1 MLISLNW
8 LKDFVAVPSGTDP
21 RELALRFTI
30 TAAEVDGIEHHE
42 ANFSGLVA
50 ARIDGVERVPG
61 EAKLQKVTLIA
72 DKQYATLS
80 AAPDLV
86 AGSLVIYGPPGA
98 KVAGHTFGTTDPA
111 GRPSEGMIVAGQAL
125 GLVQVGANA
134 IVLPPGT
141 KPGSSIDPALFDDW
155 IIEIDNKSITHRPD
169 CWGHYGIAREV
180 AAMLDL
186 PLKKYDVTDL
196 GELPTDS
203 LPEIPIEID
212 DPAKCPRYTGLLM
225 RGLAAQPS
233 PLWMQARLALCGQR
247 PIDLLVDLTNY
258 IMMELGQ
265 PMHAFDGAR
274 LTNIQ
279 VATASPKEKFTTLDG
294 VSRTMPDGALMI
306 QCDRKSV
313 AIAGIMGGAE
323 TEVGAKTQ
331 TVLLESANFDAATI
345 RRAAT
350 AMGHRTEASARFEK
364 SLDPANTVLGIARF
378 HRLASAELPGLEV
391 ASALSDCYPAPKKA
405 PTIELDCAFAARF
418 IGKPVTPDE
427 ICKIL
432 TKLEFTCRRNG
443 AKLLVTPPS
452 YRATKDIAIEADLIE
467 EVARFVGYNNI
478 DPVLPTVAARY
489 YEPSADL
496 ALEQRTLDYFCVG
509 GDFVEVHDYIWYDDD
524 WVKALGFEPGECI
537 TLRNP
542 AADNCSRLRQS
553 LAPGLLAMADRN
565 RHHYERFNLIEIGSA
580 FFPGIKEVE
589 KSQRRHMALLVAQSG
604 AKADGTVWDRLR
616 GALAGWAMQVFEGS
630 IDFAEATSAKPWE
643 DEMRIAEVRTG
654 DRTIGRATILP
665 LACKQKIDE
674 RLKAV
679 SMALCEI
686 DLSAVV
692 DLLGRHEKL
701 PALPKF
707 PRVRLDFSTLCD
719 AGRRYEAVRQELAK
733 YSHAQ
738 LRRVEFVDAYQGGSI
753 PQGKRSLTFRA
764 EIGKDDGTLSE
775 EDIRTFQD
783 SFKKHLSAIGLELR
797 G

>member
-8 LKDFVAVPSGTDP
+8 LKDFVAIPTGTDP
-21 RELALRFTI
+21 KELALRFTI

-42 ANFSGLVA
+42 ANFAGLVA
-50 ARIDGVERVPG
+50 ARIDGVERLSG
-61 EAKLQKVTLIA
+61 EAKLQKVTLTA
-72 DKQYATLS
+72 DKQYTTLS
-80 AAPDLV
+80 AAPDLL
-86 AGSLVIYGPPGA
+86 AGAMIVYGPPGA
-98 KVAGHTFGTTDPA
+98 KVAGHTFGTADPA

-125 GLVQVGANA
+125 GLEQVGANA
-134 IVLPPGT
+134 LFLPPGT
-141 KPGSSIDPALFDDW
+141 KPGSPIDPALFDDW

-196 GELPTDS
+196 GELPADN

-212 DPAKCPRYTGLLM
+212 DAAKCPRYTGLLM
-225 RGLAAQPS
+225 RGLASQPS

-265 PMHAFDGAR
+265 PMHAFDGER
-274 LTNIQ
+274 LKNIQ
-279 VATASPKEKFTTLDG
+279 VATAAANEKFTTLDG
-294 VSRTMPDGALMI
+294 VTRTMPSGTLMI

-313 AIAGIMGGAE
+313 AIAGVMGGAE
-323 TEVGAKTQ
+323 TEVGAKTKP
-331 TVLLESANFDAATI
+331 VLLESANFDAATI

-418 IGKPVTPDE
+418 IGKPVTPEE
-427 ICKIL
+427 ITKIL

-443 AKLLVTPPS
+443 SKLLVTPPS

-478 DPVLPTVAARY
+478 EPSLPRMAARY
-489 YEPSADL
+489 FEPSADL
-496 ALEQRTLDYFCVG
+496 TLEQRTLDYFCVG

-524 WVKALGFEPGECI
+524 WVRTLGFEPGECI

-542 AADNCSRLRQS
+542 AAENCSRLRQS
-553 LAPGLLAMADRN
+553 LAPGLLAMAERN
-565 RHHYERFNLIEIGSA
+565 RHHYDRFNLIEIGSV

-589 KSQRRHMALLVAQSG
+589 KSQRRQMGLVVAQAG
-604 AKADGTVWDRLR
+604 AKADGVVWDRLR
-616 GALAGWAMQVFEGS
+616 GALSGWAMQVLEGGVE
-630 IDFAEATSAKPWE
+630 FAETASAKPWE
-643 DEMRIAEVRTG
+643 DEIRIAEVRVAG
-654 DRTIGRATILP
+654 RGIGRATILP

-679 SMALCEI
+679 AMALYEI

-701 PALPKF
+701 GALPRF

-719 AGRRYEAVRQELAK
+719 AGRHYESVRQELAK
-733 YSHAQ
+733 FSHAQ

-753 PQGKRSLTFRA
+753 PQGKRGLTFRA

-775 EDIRTFQD
+775 EDIRAFQD
-783 SFKKHLSAIGLELR
+783 GFKKHLNAIGLELR
-797 G
+797 A

>member
-21 RELALRFTI
+21 RELALGFTI

-50 ARIDGVERVPG
+50 AKIDRVERVPG
-61 EAKLQKVTLIA
+61 EAKLQKVTLTA

-80 AAPDLV
+80 AAPDLM

-134 IVLPPGT
+134 IFLPPST
-141 KPGSSIDPALFDDW
+141 KPGAPIDPAFFDDW

-196 GELPTDS
+196 GELPTDN

-279 VATASPKEKFTTLDG
+279 VATAAPKEKFTTLDG
-294 VSRTMPDGALMI
+294 VTRTMPDGALMI

-323 TEVGAKTQ
+323 TEVSAKTQ

-378 HRLASAELPGLEV
+378 HRLASAELPDLQV
-391 ASALSDCYPAPKKA
+391 ASALSDCYPAPKKP

-427 ICKIL
+427 ICRIL

-443 AKLLVTPPS
+443 AKLLVTPPT

-489 YEPSADL
+489 YEPSAEL
-496 ALEQRTLDYFCVG
+496 TLEQRTLDYFCIG

-524 WVKALGFEPGECI
+524 WVRTLGFEPGECI

-542 AADNCSRLRQS
+542 AADNCSRLRHS
-553 LAPGLLAMADRN
+553 LTPGLLAMADRN
-565 RHHYERFNLIEIGSA
+565 RHHYERFNLIEIGSV

-604 AKADGTVWDRLR
+604 AKADGAVWDRLR
-616 GALAGWAMQVFEGS
+616 SALSGWAMQVLEGG

-643 DEMRIAEVRTG
+643 DETRIAEVRTG

-674 RLKAV
+674 RLRAV

-719 AGRRYEAVRQELAK
+719 AGRRYEAVKQELAK

-775 EDIRTFQD
+775 DDIRAFQD

-797 G
+797 S

>member
-61 EAKLQKVTLIA
+61 EVKLQKVTLIA

-313 AIAGIMGGAE
+313 AIAGIMGGA
-323 TEVGAKTQ
+323 
-331 TVLLESANFDAATI
+331 
-345 RRAAT
+345 
-350 AMGHRTEASARFEK
+350 
-364 SLDPANTVLGIARF
+364 
-378 HRLASAELPGLEV
+378 
-391 ASALSDCYPAPKKA
+391 
-405 PTIELDCAFAARF
+405 
-418 IGKPVTPDE
+418 
-427 ICKIL
+427 
-432 TKLEFTCRRNG
+432 
-443 AKLLVTPPS
+443 
-452 YRATKDIAIEADLIE
+452 
-467 EVARFVGYNNI
+467 
-478 DPVLPTVAARY
+478 
-489 YEPSADL
+489 
-496 ALEQRTLDYFCVG
+496 
-509 GDFVEVHDYIWYDDD
+509 
-524 WVKALGFEPGECI
+524 
-537 TLRNP
+537 
-542 AADNCSRLRQS
+542 
-553 LAPGLLAMADRN
+553 
-565 RHHYERFNLIEIGSA
+565 
-580 FFPGIKEVE
+580 
-589 KSQRRHMALLVAQSG
+589 
-604 AKADGTVWDRLR
+604 
-616 GALAGWAMQVFEGS
+616 
-630 IDFAEATSAKPWE
+630 
-643 DEMRIAEVRTG
+643 
-654 DRTIGRATILP
+654 
-665 LACKQKIDE
+665 
-674 RLKAV
+674 
-679 SMALCEI
+679 
-686 DLSAVV
+686 
-692 DLLGRHEKL
+692 
-701 PALPKF
+701 
-707 PRVRLDFSTLCD
+707 
-719 AGRRYEAVRQELAK
+719 
-733 YSHAQ
+733 
-738 LRRVEFVDAYQGGSI
+738 
-753 PQGKRSLTFRA
+753 
-764 EIGKDDGTLSE
+764 
-775 EDIRTFQD
+775 
-783 SFKKHLSAIGLELR
+783 
-797 G
+797 